1 MAKWHGISRRKP
13 SGGRLKRPSRYRGKR
28 KTEISSENQFA
39 FVGDKDARKLYR
51 KTAGSQ
57 TVRVLSIKNI
67 NVNKPKEG
75 KTVRAKITNVVR
87 NDADTNYVRRNIV
100 TKGAIVETDIGQVRV
115 TSRPGM
121 HGVVSGIPVSYTHLT
136 LPTIY
141 SV

>member
-39 FVGDKDARKLYR
+39 FVGDRDARKLYR

-57 TVRVLSIKNI
+57 TVRVLSVKNI

-121 HGVVSGIPVSYTHLT
+121 HGVVSGIL
-136 LPTIY
+136 LEE
-141 SV
+141 

>member
-39 FVGDKDARKLYR
+39 FVGEEDARKLYR

-75 KTVRAKITNVVR
+75 KTVRAQITNVIR

-100 TKGAIVETDIGQVRV
+100 TKGAIVETDVGQVRV

-121 HGVVSGIPVSYTHLT
+121 HGVVSGIL
-136 LPTIY
+136 LEE
-141 SV
+141 

>member
-67 NVNKPKEG
+67 NVSKPKEG

-121 HGVVSGIPVSYTHLT
+121 HGVVSGIL
-136 LPTIY
+136 LEE
-141 SV
+141 

>member
-100 TKGAIVETDIGQVRV
+100 TKGAIVETELGQVRV

-121 HGVVSGIPVSYTHLT
+121 HGVVSGIL
-136 LPTIY
+136 LEE
-141 SV
+141 

>member
-1 MAKWHGISRRKP
+1 MAIWHGISRRKP

-39 FVGDKDARKLYR
+39 FVGEKDARKLYR

-75 KTVRAKITNVVR
+75 KTVRAQITNVIR

-100 TKGAIVETDIGQVRV
+100 TKGAIVETDVGQVRV

-121 HGVVSGIPVSYTHLT
+121 HGVVSGIL
-136 LPTIY
+136 LEE
-141 SV
+141 

>member
-39 FVGDKDARKLYR
+39 FVGEKDARKLYR

-75 KTVRAKITNVVR
+75 KTVRVQITNVIR

-100 TKGAIVETDIGQVRV
+100 TKGAIVETDVGQVRV

-121 HGVVSGIPVSYTHLT
+121 HGVVSGIL
-136 LPTIY
+136 LEE
-141 SV
+141 

>member
-1 MAKWHGISRRKP
+1 MAKWHGISRRKA

-57 TVRVLSIKNI
+57 TVRVLSVKNI

-100 TKGAIVETDIGQVRV
+100 TKGAIVETDLGQVRV

-121 HGVVSGIPVSYTHLT
+121 HGVVSGIL
-136 LPTIY
+136 LEE
-141 SV
+141 

>member
-51 KTAGSQ
+51 KTAGLQ

-75 KTVRAKITNVVR
+75 KTVRAEITNVVR

-121 HGVVSGIPVSYTHLT
+121 HGVVSGIL
-136 LPTIY
+136 LE
-141 SV
+141 

>member
-67 NVNKPKEG
+67 NVSKPKEG
-75 KTVRAKITNVVR
+75 KTVRAQITNVIR

-121 HGVVSGIPVSYTHLT
+121 HGVVSGIL
-136 LPTIY
+136 LEE
-141 SV
+141 

>member
-57 TVRVLSIKNI
+57 TVRVLSVKNI

-100 TKGAIVETDIGQVRV
+100 TKGAIVETDLGQVRV
-115 TSRPGM
+115 TSNAQECM
-121 HGVVSGIPVSYTHLT
+121 E
-136 LPTIY
+136 
-141 SV
+141 

>member
-100 TKGAIVETDIGQVRV
+100 TKGAIVETDIGQVRI

-121 HGVVSGIPVSYTHLT
+121 HGVVSGIL
-136 LPTIY
+136 LEE
-141 SV
+141 

>member
-39 FVGDKDARKLYR
+39 FVADNDARKLYR

-57 TVRVLSIKNI
+57 TVRVLSVKNI

-75 KTVRAKITNVVR
+75 KTIRAKITNVVR

-121 HGVVSGIPVSYTHLT
+121 HGVVSGIL
-136 LPTIY
+136 LEE
-141 SV
+141 

>member
-57 TVRVLSIKNI
+57 TVRVLSVKNI

-75 KTVRAKITNVVR
+75 KTVRAKITSVVR

-100 TKGAIVETDIGQVRV
+100 TKGAIVETDLGQVRV

-121 HGVVSGIPVSYTHLT
+121 HGVVSGIL
-136 LPTIY
+136 LEE
-141 SV
+141 